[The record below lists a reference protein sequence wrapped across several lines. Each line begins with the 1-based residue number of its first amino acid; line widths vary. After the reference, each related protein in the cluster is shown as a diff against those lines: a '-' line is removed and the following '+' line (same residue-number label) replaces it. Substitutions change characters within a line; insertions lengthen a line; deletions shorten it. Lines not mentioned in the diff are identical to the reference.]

1 MAKFDDGGGGGASF
15 GSGLGKAVSGIAKS
29 AKSVGKKSGRRRRS
43 SGSGVSRG
51 ISGTRRGIEGVG
63 RSVGQS
69 ARRSNR
75 SGRNNY
81 SSSGNGYRA
90 ASTPQISTPRP
101 PVGNTPGGQIA
112 ASVPAPQPVSVEDF
126 LAKDTAFRSQQ
137 SAYQKAL
144 ADYAA
149 QMQAEQGK
157 YNGEFSA
164 QQKQLGL
171 DRQEGVTN
179 LRDDYASRGLINSGV
194 FGDALGDLNTKFD
207 TSAAD
212 MERAKQA
219 YMDDLM
225 TGQTNFKTTQ
235 QTLLEKARQDALNR
249 RLDTLKG

>member
-1 MAKFDDGGGGGASF
+1 MARMSDGGGGGSF
-15 GSGLGKAVSGIAKS
+15 GGGLGNAVNNIASGIKSGAKKS
-29 AKSVGKKSGRRRRS
+29 AKKRKS
-43 SGSGVSRG
+43 SGSGAGRG
-51 ISGTRRGIEGVG
+51 VGSIRRGVEGVG
-63 RSVGQS
+63 RSVSRQ
-69 ARRSNR
+69 RRDNSQGR
-75 SGRNNY
+75 SSY
-81 SSSGNGYRA
+81 QPA
-90 ASTPQISTPRP
+90 TTPRVSTPRP
-101 PVGNTPGGQIA
+101 SVGNTPGGQIA
-112 ASVPAPQPVSVEDF
+112 ASLPAPVAAPVSVEDF

-164 QQKQLGL
+164 QTKQLGL
-171 DRQEGVTN
+171 DRQEGTTN

-194 FGDALGDLNTKFD
+194 FADALGDLNTKFD

-212 MERAKQA
+212 LERAKQA
-219 YMDDLM
+219 YMDDLT

-249 RLDTLKG
+249 RLDTLRG